1 MFTSIKSI
9 LLNKTKR
16 LGIKNQVKVIDDCKR
31 IENVINGKINQNF
44 KIKVLK
50 YKNNTAYIKTNS
62 FQLSNEIKLMEFTI
76 KNDLKKYNI
85 SIREIRSI
93 I

>member
-16 LGIKNQVKVIDDCKR
+16 LGIKNQVKVIDDCRR
-31 IENVINGKINQNF
+31 IECVINGKINQNF

-50 YKNNTAYIKTNS
+50 YKNNTVYIKTNN
-62 FQLSNEIKLMEFTI
+62 FQLSNEIKLIEFSI

-85 SIREIRSI
+85 SIKEIKYVV
-93 I
+93 